1 MILGKG
7 NVSVAVMNIV
17 EGCIKMM
24 LPNGKIVDILSE
36 VMCELRKW
44 LQDTSTKAEA
54 GGYIVGYQHSQT
66 GNITLEDVSTP
77 YSLDKRTRTRFVMH
91 DPRHRLFLFQRK
103 FQKSYY
109 MGVWH
114 THPQNV
120 PIPSSID
127 WDDWYGTL
135 EVDKTGCEYAFFVIL
150 GISEMRVW
158 VGDFRTKI
166 IIEIQECQKQ
176 NGIYLLR

>member
-1 MILGKG
+1 
-7 NVSVAVMNIV
+7 
-17 EGCIKMM
+17 
-24 LPNGKIVDILSE
+24 
-36 VMCELRKW
+36 
-44 LQDTSTKAEA
+44 
-54 GGYIVGYQHSQT
+54 
-66 GNITLEDVSTP
+66 
-77 YSLDKRTRTRFVMH
+77 
-91 DPRHRLFLFQRK
+91 
-103 FQKSYY
+103 